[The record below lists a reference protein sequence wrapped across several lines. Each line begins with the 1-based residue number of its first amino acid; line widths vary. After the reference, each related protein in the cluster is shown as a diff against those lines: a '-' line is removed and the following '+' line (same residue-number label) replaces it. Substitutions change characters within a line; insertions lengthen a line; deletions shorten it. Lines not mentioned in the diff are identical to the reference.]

1 MNLKYYIRGI
11 GVGIIF
17 TAAVMSAA
25 FHASSKQG
33 LTNEQIKEKAKELG
47 MVEKGS
53 VDSLADLLNTSTP
66 TPTELPEENN
76 GEAPQDTD
84 PADDG
89 SQDGEAQNTD
99 TQNTDTQNTDTQ
111 NTDATGTDPESSD
124 KENPGSQDTASG
136 ETGSEDTNN
145 PDSENGAEGD
155 DEKAGIDI
163 TEGMTSEQVANL
175 LKSQGIIEDSGA
187 FNQYLVIN
195 NYTRKIRIGNY
206 EIKPYATYKEIT
218 DMIIDK

>member
-47 MVEKGS
+47 MVEKDS

-99 TQNTDTQNTDTQ
+99 TQNTDTQNTD
-111 NTDATGTDPESSD
+111 ATGTDPESSG

-136 ETGSEDTNN
+136 ETG
-145 PDSENGAEGD
+145 
-155 DEKAGIDI
+155 KAGIDI

>member
-47 MVEKGS
+47 MVEKDS

-76 GEAPQDTD
+76 GESPQDTD
-84 PADDG
+84 PADDS

-99 TQNTDTQNTDTQ
+99 TQNTDTQNTDT
-111 NTDATGTDPESSD
+111 TGTDPESSG
-124 KENPGSQDTASG
+124 KENPGSQDAASG
-136 ETGSEDTNN
+136 ETG
-145 PDSENGAEGD
+145 
-155 DEKAGIDI
+155 KAGIDI
-163 TEGMTSEQVANL
+163 TEGMTSEQVAKL
-175 LKSQGIIEDSGA
+175 LKSQGVIEDSGA